1 MIDWKNK
8 PEGAQRYNNK
18 IAYKWLKRDGDIVSY
33 YCVDV
38 WVAYDDKIVGIKMW
52 NKAATDPR
60 VAPTPA
66 PTQLTWKD
74 APAKATHILQHQTSS
89 TQVFASM
96 IDGKLFETSDTTQG
110 LPDGEWFIVSEAPTS
125 EIYYVAGPMTGYVN
139 YNRDMFNAATKAL
152 TSKGHAVLN
161 PATLPEGLTQS
172 QYMDICLA
180 MLRCA
185 TRIKMLKGW
194 EKSEGARIEHAM
206 AIKSSIVVEY

>member
-8 PEGAQRYNNK
+8 PDGAQRCNDSVCH
-18 IAYKWLKRDGDIVSY
+18 WLKHSNNVVSY
-33 YCVDV
+33 YNDSGEWVNYVDQSLSRKR
-38 WVAYDDKIVGIKMW
+38 WDK
-52 NKAATDPR
+52 ATPY
-60 VAPTPA
+60 VTTVKPPL
-66 PTQLTWKD
+66 QLTWNGG
-74 APAKATHILQHQTSS
+74 APAKATHILQHETSY
-89 TQVFASM
+89 TQVFATM

-152 TSKGHAVLN
+152 TSEGHAVLN